1 MRAAAAAPTRAT
13 GRRQWT
19 REDQEMS
26 RQHTYTVE
34 IRWTGN
40 RGTSGHRAYSRDHLI
55 TATGKPPIEASS
67 DPAFR
72 GDSGR
77 YNPEELL
84 VGSVSACHMLWYL
97 HLCAGA
103 GIVVTDYRDDP
114 IGTMIENADGSGR
127 FTRVLLRPWVTLS
140 PDADVNRAAELHA
153 AAHRS
158 CLVANSV
165 NFPIDCE
172 PAMKMVS
179 KDGDF

>member
-1 MRAAAAAPTRAT
+1 
-13 GRRQWT
+13 
-19 REDQEMS
+19 MS
-26 RQHTYTVE
+26 KQHTYTVE

-40 RGTSGHRAYSRDHLI
+40 RGTGTSGYRAYSRDHVI
-55 TATGKPPIEASS
+55 TASGKLPIEASS

-84 VGSVSACHMLWYL
+84 VGAVSACHMLWYL

-103 GIVVTDYRDDP
+103 GIVVTDYQDDP

-127 FTRVLLRPWVTLS
+127 FTRVLLRPRVTLS
-140 PDADVNRAAELHA
+140 PDADVSRAAELHA

-158 CLVANSV
+158 CFVANSV

-172 PAMKMVS
+172 PAMVS
-179 KDGDF
+179 GPKDGGS